1 MLPKKKRKAEKTNAR
16 GAASAKNR
24 EDVTMPVTEDE
35 EERGDSGF
43 RVGHAQIIG
52 VRKNQE
58 DAYVVSN
65 LEDVRLIQE
74 KGLLAVVAD
83 GIGGL
88 NAGEVASKAVI
99 DGMCACYSAQSAEM
113 GACERLLEMVGSAQK
128 NVIQNVQ
135 DGGRQCGSTLV
146 SVLIQGR
153 NMAFVS
159 VGDSR
164 IALYRA
170 GTLLQLNRE
179 HVLGRN
185 ADEASVLSGA
195 PANTDARKRKALTA
209 FMGKENLKV
218 VDRNTT
224 PQRLI
229 RGDRILLMSD
239 GVFGT
244 LSDDELISLMDL
256 EPHRAA
262 DAVMRAVDAKH
273 RTHQDNATIVI
284 IEID

>member
-52 VRKNQE
+52 ARKNQE

-99 DGMCACYSAQSAEM
+99 DGMCACYNARSAEM